1 MKKILFILFAF
12 ALVVSCQKNGG
23 EDAAGTSVVTYTVEA
38 PVEFE
43 IKSSASG
50 EGEKVNALWYGVYH
64 KKSEG
69 HFEYMNDMSAYV
81 QIGDA
86 TRKISV
92 PIVLFKDQEYK
103 IIFVAQ
109 HIETVASADGLSN
122 NCYTYI
128 INENGLMSFNPK
140 AQVKHGEE
148 MDAFVYWEETGV
160 IKNDYKKEITLTR
173 PVAQINISTSA
184 AKKASKIDVKVS
196 GTAKSYNVFEKTYS
210 ADKTQVSVKGLACS
224 GSQLTTLYI
233 LPSGNYVDLD
243 MTLHYPDSTTK
254 TLAVPHVEVAPNFK
268 TNVSGN
274 I

>member
-1 MKKILFILFAF
+1 MKKILFILFAI

-64 KKSEG
+64 KKSTG

-86 TRKISV
+86 TKKISV

-268 TNVSGN
+268 TIVSGN